1 MWISLGPAE
10 FAYIGRYSANIQMES
25 EHKAASA
32 VDGVWHLFPTK
43 GIFLRWNLGGRAA
56 DWYCWDIDVL
66 AGLVE
71 ITLIIEW
78 FGGAKMSAL

>member
-32 VDGVWHLFPTK
+32 VDGV
-43 GIFLRWNLGGRAA
+43 
-56 DWYCWDIDVL
+56 
-66 AGLVE
+66 
-71 ITLIIEW
+71 
-78 FGGAKMSAL
+78 